1 MADRDG
7 FFPQTPQNTVKR
19 LPQRGHYDRATIYPI
34 LDAAFVCH
42 VAFVQEGQPFII
54 PTLYARQDDSMLL
67 HGATTSRM
75 LRHAESGGALSI
87 AVTLVDGIVLA
98 RSVFHHSI
106 NYRSVVVFGHGRLID
121 APDEK
126 AAALAAF
133 TEKLLPGRW
142 DDARPPHPNES
153 KATSVIAVEI
163 ESASAKIRS
172 GGPGDDEED
181 LALPVWAGVLPIA
194 PHYGAPIPDANL
206 APEIP
211 LPDYLSDYLDRQN
224 QTPQPTGS
232 WTR

>member
-1 MADRDG
+1 MTQHNG
-7 FFPQTPQNTVKR
+7 SFPQTPKNVVKR

-42 VAFVQEGQPFII
+42 VAFVQDGQPFII
-54 PTLYARQDDSMLL
+54 PTLYARQDDAILL

-106 NYRSVVVFGHGRLID
+106 NYRSAVVFGHGRLID
-121 APDEK
+121 APEEK

-142 DDARPPHPNES
+142 DDARPPHANES
-153 KATSVIAVEI
+153 KATAVIAVEI
-163 ESASAKIRS
+163 ESASAKIRQ
-172 GGPGDDEED
+172 GPPGDDEED
-181 LALPVWAGVLPIA
+181 LALPVWAGVLPVA
-194 PHYGAPIPDANL
+194 PHYGPPIPAPNL
-206 APEIP
+206 APDIP
-211 LPDYLSDYLDRQN
+211 LPEYLREYLDHQN
-224 QTPQPTGS
+224 QNAAP
-232 WTR
+232 

>member
-1 MADRDG
+1 MMTERDG
-7 FFPQTPQNTVKR
+7 LFPRTSQNTIKR
-19 LPQRGHYDRATIYPI
+19 LPQRGHYDRAIIYPI

-42 VAFVQEGQPFII
+42 VAFVQDGQPFII
-54 PTLYARQDDSMLL
+54 PTLYARQDDSLLL

-106 NYRSVVVFGHGRLID
+106 NYRSVVAFGHGHLV
-121 APDEK
+121 DEPEAK

-142 DDARPPHPNES
+142 DDARSPNSNES
-153 KATSVIAVEI
+153 KATAVIAVEI

-172 GGPGDDEED
+172 GPPGDDEED
-181 LALPVWAGVLPIA
+181 LALPVWAGVLPVTQ
-194 PHYGAPIPDANL
+194 HFGAPIPAPEL
-206 APEIP
+206 SPEIP
-211 LPDYLSDYLDRQN
+211 LPEYLRNYLDRQN
-224 QTPQPTGS
+224 PNVAPG
-232 WTR
+232 R